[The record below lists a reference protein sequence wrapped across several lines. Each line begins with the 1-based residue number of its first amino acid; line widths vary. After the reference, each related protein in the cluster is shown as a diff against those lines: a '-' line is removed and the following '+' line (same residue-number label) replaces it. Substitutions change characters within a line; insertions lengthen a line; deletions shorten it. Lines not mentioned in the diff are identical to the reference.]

1 MTSLMPIQQA
11 LEIFLMMMMMQ
22 LLVVKKRTSM
32 LV

>member
-1 MTSLMPIQQA
+1 MASLMPIQQA

>member
-1 MTSLMPIQQA
+1 MVSLMPIQQA